1 MISIKEPLFLITID
15 TEGDNL
21 WSRPREI
28 RTENAKYLPRFQQL
42 CERFGLKPTYL
53 TNYEMA
59 KSPVFQELARDA
71 QRRNQ
76 AEVGMHLHAWNSP
89 PLSRTDGHHRNHPYL
104 IEFPEEVM
112 RSKIAHMTDLLES
125 TFSAKMVSHRA
136 GRWAFNEIYAKI
148 LVEHGYLVD
157 CSVTPHVSW
166 TGTIGGSKSGG
177 VDYSAFSEEPYF
189 LSLDDISKAGNSP
202 LLEVPMTV
210 RRSPN
215 DIRNVLPRAWQSG
228 AIKKIADVLTPP
240 RWLRPGAS
248 SAAQMIELVKSAT
261 TDYVEFMLHSSEFMP
276 GGSPNF
282 QSDRDIEKLYDDLTA
297 LFEFT
302 RGRFVGATLSDYHQA
317 YVKKLET

>member
-1 MISIKEPLFLITID
+1 
-15 TEGDNL
+15 
-21 WSRPREI
+21 
-28 RTENAKYLPRFQQL
+28 
-42 CERFGLKPTYL
+42 
-53 TNYEMA
+53 
-59 KSPVFQELARDA
+59 
-71 QRRNQ
+71 
-76 AEVGMHLHAWNSP
+76 
-89 PLSRTDGHHRNHPYL
+89 
-104 IEFPEEVM
+104 
-112 RSKIAHMTDLLES
+112 
-125 TFSAKMVSHRA
+125 
-136 GRWAFNEIYAKI
+136 
-148 LVEHGYLVD
+148 
-157 CSVTPHVSW
+157 
-166 TGTIGGSKSGG
+166 
-177 VDYSAFSEEPYF
+177 
-189 LSLDDISKAGNSP
+189 
-202 LLEVPMTV
+202 MTV

-282 QSDRDIEKLYDDLTA
+282 QSERDIEKLYDDLTA